1 MLVEFHRFLLFHAL
15 ALFPL
20 PIVIFVRFF
29 YPRKSPYGHE
39 YALLIQ
45 LSVLRRI
52 GTRIIDSILI
62 GATFT
67 YFSTEDA
74 CVNLFRITT
83 RPWRI
88 RLDDHRTPDN
98 NSSMY
103 QDGLLLLTDAVII
116 IIPRCDFLFRDGQLL
131 VGWLG
136 ESQLRY
142 ILSPGSERTPRVVPL
157 THRTHKIRQKSIR
170 HKIRQKSIRH
180 KNRLQVRQLPHA
192 TNTVTSS
199 TP

>member
-1 MLVEFHRFLLFHAL
+1 MVTGVFPFSPPVHACLHFLLRTGFSIPTKCRFFMLVESHRFLLFHAL
-15 ALFPL
+15 MLFPL
-20 PIVIFVRFF
+20 PIVICVCFF

-52 GTRIIDSILI
+52 GTRNIDSILI

-74 CVNLFRITT
+74 CVHLFRITT

-103 QDGLLLLTDAVII
+103 QDGLLLD
-116 IIPRCDFLFRDGQLL
+116 RCCDHYHTTL
-131 VGWLG
+131 
-136 ESQLRY
+136 
-142 ILSPGSERTPRVVPL
+142 
-157 THRTHKIRQKSIR
+157 
-170 HKIRQKSIRH
+170 
-180 KNRLQVRQLPHA
+180 
-192 TNTVTSS
+192 
-199 TP
+199 